1 MAQKRKTYTAEF
13 KREAVRLV
21 THQGYTLSEAARNLD
36 INANLLRKWKNQ
48 LEDPGHDTFPGK
60 GHQSPEQEELHRLR
74 QENQRLRME
83 RDILKKAARFF
94 ANESG

>member
-21 THQGYTLSEAARNLD
+21 THQGYTLSQAARNLD
-36 INANLLRKWKNQ
+36 INANLLRKWKHQ
-48 LEDPGHDTFPGK
+48 LEDQGHEAFPGK
-60 GHQSPEQEELHRLR
+60 GHQSPEQEELRRLR
-74 QENQRLRME
+74 QEVQQLRME
-83 RDILKKAARFF
+83 REILKKAARFF